1 MGYRLTD
8 KGREYIEGFDETKD
22 RIGLNRYDMLS
33 WLDSNLTFTE
43 LLSYRLNLSA
53 VIGESIERRRHTMD
67 ELLGMVKRLEK
78 EGLIEED
85 DV

>member
-22 RIGLNRYDMLS
+22 RIGLKRYDMLS

-43 LLSYRLNLSA
+43 LLSYRWNLSA
-53 VIGESIERRRHTMD
+53 VIGESIKRRRHIMD

-85 DV
+85 